1 MCKKDGC
8 INRFHKAIAQLL
20 AVFCKDAGFDTR
32 LEVVIP
38 EFVRTREGYQRPVGL
53 SSREYTQMEQGI
65 LDVVAS
71 HPFDSTE
78 FLLDATV
85 RHPMASNSARLAPN
99 IPGAAALHGEHD
111 KHIRYPASRG
121 RCVTPCAIETWGRI
135 CPSMY
140 SFLESLSASAQRRDL
155 AHSLPRG
162 LYLQRWLTM
171 LSCTLNKAISRAI
184 FDSLYFSSPS
194 PVISIDPTTVLT
206 ATQVTSA
213 LSTAT
218 GPYGLRLFP
227 FPNTTST
234 QQTTPAS
241 APPGPRATPATEGMR
256 ALFPE
261 LRTFATNAD
270 PHDLDDVEDAHHP
283 DAVIS
288 DDGLTDHTAP
298 TVVVHPGP
306 VHSDAAAPLLAPA
319 PNNDA
324 AIHAEELLR
333 SPPGEG
339 LLNATLL
346 DSCPLLV
353 AAVAQVDQYS

>member
-1 MCKKDGC
+1 
-8 INRFHKAIAQLL
+8 
-20 AVFCKDAGFDTR
+20 
-32 LEVVIP
+32 
-38 EFVRTREGYQRPVGL
+38 
-53 SSREYTQMEQGI
+53 
-65 LDVVAS
+65 
-71 HPFDSTE
+71 
-78 FLLDATV
+78 
-85 RHPMASNSARLAPN
+85 
-99 IPGAAALHGEHD
+99 
-111 KHIRYPASRG
+111 
-121 RCVTPCAIETWGRI
+121 
-135 CPSMY
+135 
-140 SFLESLSASAQRRDL
+140 
-155 AHSLPRG
+155 
-162 LYLQRWLTM
+162 M

-241 APPGPRATPATEGMR
+241 APPGPRATPVEGMR

-288 DDGLTDHTAP
+288 DDDITDHTAP
-298 TVVVHPGP
+298 AVVFRPAPG
-306 VHSDAAAPLLAPA
+306 HSDAAAPLLAPA
-319 PNNDA
+319 PNSDA
-324 AIHAEELLR
+324 ATHAEELLR
-333 SPPGEG
+333 SPPGED

-346 DSCPLLV
+346 DSCPPLV
-353 AAVAQVDQYS
+353 AAVAQVDQHS